1 MSRPAHRRPTALAAS
16 ALALSLALGACARQ
30 ADAPPTP
37 SASGAPITVVHG
49 GEGLEAAVA
58 AVLAR
63 HLRLHGHAVGDE
75 DGVAVE
81 QPAWSAAG
89 GDTVAVVDTLA
100 LAAAA
105 DPAAALPSP
114 PSPTST
120 PTSTPSSTPTSTPSS
135 TPTGMEAGPS
145 TDAVPTASTAAPSPT
160 ALPVGDP
167 AADAPAAGRVLETL
181 LAGQTSAA
189 GTPQDEAPAVLSSSA
204 GVLRLTA
211 VVTQTTAARLELESI
226 TDLNGRCESLTAVA
240 PPPLTAAADP
250 DAATALRARLDR
262 LAGCRPETWLAD
274 TEDPSA
280 AVVADEAQVAL
291 LTDTDP
297 EIDANTLV
305 PLEDDGRVLPEGRL
319 TAVGSAATLDDDA
332 ERRIAEVMSA
342 LDGDGLRELERL
354 TTGAD
359 PLPLAEAAQYWL
371 VDHGLEDAPE
381 DWFVPRGSW
390 F

>member
-16 ALALSLALGACARQ
+16 ALALSLALGACAPQ

-63 HLRLHGHAVGDE
+63 HLRLHGHAVADE

-120 PTSTPSSTPTSTPSS
+120 PSS
-135 TPTGMEAGPS
+135 TPTGTEAGPS
-145 TDAVPTASTAAPSPT
+145 ADAVPTPSATASTAAPSPT

-181 LAGQTSAA
+181 LAEETAAA
-189 GTPQDEAPAVLSSSA
+189 GTPQAEAPTALSSSA

-240 PPPLTAAADP
+240 PPPLTAAAD
-250 DAATALRARLDR
+250 AATALRARLDR

-274 TEDPSA
+274 TEDPTA

-291 LTDTDP
+291 LTGTDP

-359 PLPLAEAAQYWL
+359 PLPVAEAAQYWL

>member
-16 ALALSLALGACARQ
+16 ALVLSLALGACARQ

-37 SASGAPITVVHG
+37 SASGTPITVVHG
-49 GEGLEAAVA
+49 GEGLEGAVA

-63 HLRLHGHAVGDE
+63 HLRLHGHAVADE

-81 QPAWSAAG
+81 QSAWSAAG

-100 LAAAA
+100 LAVAA

-114 PSPTST
+114 PSPA
-120 PTSTPSSTPTSTPSS
+120 S

-145 TDAVPTASTAAPSPT
+145 TDAVPTASATASTAAPSPT
-160 ALPVGDP
+160 ALPAGDP
-167 AADAPAAGRVLETL
+167 AADAQAAGRVLETL
-181 LAGQTSAA
+181 LAEETAAA

-226 TDLNGRCESLTAVA
+226 TDLNGWCESLTAVA
-240 PPPLTAAADP
+240 PPPLTAAA

-280 AVVADEAQVAL
+280 AVVADEAQVGL
-291 LTDTDP
+291 LTGTDP
-297 EIDANTLV
+297 EIDANSLA

-332 ERRIAEVMSA
+332 EQRIAEVMSA
-342 LDGDGLRELERL
+342 LDGDGLRELEWL
-354 TTGAD
+354 TTGDD
-359 PLPLAEAAQYWL
+359 PLPVAEAAQYWL

>member
-16 ALALSLALGACARQ
+16 ALALSLALGACAPQ

-37 SASGAPITVVHG
+37 SASGTPITVVYDS
-49 GEGLEAAVA
+49 EGLEAAVA

-63 HLRLHGHAVGDE
+63 HLRLHGHAVADE

-114 PSPTST
+114 PT
-120 PTSTPSSTPTSTPSS
+120 PTPTP
-135 TPTGMEAGPS
+135 TPTGTEAGTSTGTVPTPS
-145 TDAVPTASTAAPSPT
+145 ATASTAAPSPT

-181 LAGQTSAA
+181 LAEETAAA
-189 GTPQDEAPAVLSSSA
+189 GTPQDEAPAALSSSA

-240 PPPLTAAADP
+240 PPALTSAADAAA
-250 DAATALRARLDR
+250 ALRVRLDR

-274 TEDPSA
+274 TEDPAA

-291 LTDTDP
+291 LTGTDP
-297 EIDANTLV
+297 EIDASTLV

-319 TAVGSAATLDDDA
+319 TAVGSAAMLDDDA

-354 TTGAD
+354 TTGDD
-359 PLPLAEAAQYWL
+359 PLPPAEAAQYWL

>member
-37 SASGAPITVVHG
+37 SASGPPITVVHG

-63 HLRLHGHAVGDE
+63 HLRLHGHAVADE

-100 LAAAA
+100 LAVAA

-114 PSPTST
+114 PT
-120 PTSTPSSTPTSTPSS
+120 PTPTP
-135 TPTGMEAGPS
+135 TPTGTEAGTSTGTVPTPS
-145 TDAVPTASTAAPSPT
+145 ATASTAAPSPT

-181 LAGQTSAA
+181 LAGQTAAA

-274 TEDPSA
+274 TEDPTA

-291 LTDTDP
+291 LTGTDP
-297 EIDANTLV
+297 EIDASTLV

-359 PLPLAEAAQYWL
+359 PLPVAEAAQYWL
-371 VDHGLEDAPE
+371 VDQGLEDAPE

>member
-37 SASGAPITVVHG
+37 SASGTPITVVHG
-49 GEGLEAAVA
+49 GEGLEGAVA

-63 HLRLHGHAVGDE
+63 HLRLHGHAVADE

-120 PTSTPSSTPTSTPSS
+120 PSS
-135 TPTGMEAGPS
+135 TPTGTEAGTS
-145 TDAVPTASTAAPSPT
+145 ADAVPTASTAAPSPT

-181 LAGQTSAA
+181 LAEETAAA
-189 GTPQDEAPAVLSSSA
+189 GTPQAEAPAVLSSSA

-240 PPPLTAAADP
+240 PPTLTAAADA
-250 DAATALRARLDR
+250 DAATALRTRLDR

-274 TEDPSA
+274 TEDPTA

-291 LTDTDP
+291 LTGTDP

-305 PLEDDGRVLPEGRL
+305 LLEDDGRVLPEGRL

-354 TTGAD
+354 TTGDD
-359 PLPLAEAAQYWL
+359 PLPVAEAAQYWL

>member
-1 MSRPAHRRPTALAAS
+1 MSRPAHRRPAALAAS
-16 ALALSLALGACARQ
+16 ALVLSLALGACARQ

-63 HLRLHGHAVGDE
+63 HLRLHGHAVADE

-120 PTSTPSSTPTSTPSS
+120 PTSTPSSTPTGT
-135 TPTGMEAGPS
+135 EAGTS
-145 TDAVPTASTAAPSPT
+145 ADAVPTPSATAPSPT

-181 LAGQTSAA
+181 LSEETAAA
-189 GTPQDEAPAVLSSSA
+189 GTPQAEAPAALSSSA

-226 TDLNGRCESLTAVA
+226 TDLNGWCESLTAVA
-240 PPPLTAAADP
+240 PPPLTAAA

-274 TEDPSA
+274 TEDPTA

-291 LTDTDP
+291 LTGTDP

-305 PLEDDGRVLPEGRL
+305 LLEDDGRVLPEGRL

-359 PLPLAEAAQYWL
+359 PLPVAEAAQYWL

>member
-1 MSRPAHRRPTALAAS
+1 MSRPGHRRPTALAAS
-16 ALALSLALGACARQ
+16 ALVLSLALGACARQ

-63 HLRLHGHAVGDE
+63 HLRLHGHAVADE

-120 PTSTPSSTPTSTPSS
+120 PSS
-135 TPTGMEAGPS
+135 TPTGTEAGTS
-145 TDAVPTASTAAPSPT
+145 ADAVPTPSATASTAAPSPT

-167 AADAPAAGRVLETL
+167 AADAPAAGRVLESL
-181 LAGQTSAA
+181 LAEETAAA

-211 VVTQTTAARLELESI
+211 VVTQTTAARLELETI

-240 PPPLTAAADP
+240 PPTLTAAADA
-250 DAATALRARLDR
+250 DAALRTRLDR

-274 TEDPSA
+274 TEDPTA

-291 LTDTDP
+291 LTGTDP
-297 EIDANTLV
+297 EIDANALV

-332 ERRIAEVMSA
+332 EQRIAEVMSA

-354 TTGAD
+354 TTGDD
-359 PLPLAEAAQYWL
+359 PLPVAEAAQYWL
-371 VDHGLEDAPE
+371 VDQGLEDAPE

>member
-16 ALALSLALGACARQ
+16 ALVLSLALGACARQ

-37 SASGAPITVVHG
+37 SASGTPITVVHG
-49 GEGLEAAVA
+49 GEGLEGAVA

-63 HLRLHGHAVGDE
+63 HLRLHGHAVADE

-100 LAAAA
+100 LATAA

-114 PSPTST
+114 PSPA
-120 PTSTPSSTPTSTPSS
+120 S

-145 TDAVPTASTAAPSPT
+145 TDAVPTASATASTAAPSPT
-160 ALPVGDP
+160 ALPAGDP
-167 AADAPAAGRVLETL
+167 AADAQAAGRVLETL
-181 LAGQTSAA
+181 LAEETAAA

-280 AVVADEAQVAL
+280 ALVADEAQVAL
-291 LTDTDP
+291 LTGTDP

-359 PLPLAEAAQYWL
+359 PLPAAEAAQYWL

>member
-16 ALALSLALGACARQ
+16 ALVLSLALGACARQ

-37 SASGAPITVVHG
+37 SASGTPITVVHG

-63 HLRLHGHAVGDE
+63 HLRLHGHAVADE

-100 LAAAA
+100 LAVAA

-114 PSPTST
+114 PSP
-120 PTSTPSSTPTSTPSS
+120 SS
-135 TPTGMEAGPS
+135 TPTGTEAGTS
-145 TDAVPTASTAAPSPT
+145 TDAVPTPSATASTAAPSPT

-181 LAGQTSAA
+181 LADETAAA
-189 GTPQDEAPAVLSSSA
+189 GTPQDEATAVLSSSA

-240 PPPLTAAADP
+240 PPPLTAAAD
-250 DAATALRARLDR
+250 AATALRARLDR

-274 TEDPSA
+274 TEDPTA

-291 LTDTDP
+291 LTGTDP
-297 EIDANTLV
+297 EIDASTLV

-359 PLPLAEAAQYWL
+359 PLPAAEAAQYWL
-371 VDHGLEDAPE
+371 VDQGLEDAPE

>member
-16 ALALSLALGACARQ
+16 ALVLSLALGACARQ

-37 SASGAPITVVHG
+37 SASGTPITVVHG
-49 GEGLEAAVA
+49 GEGLEGAVA

-63 HLRLHGHAVGDE
+63 HLRLHGHAVADE

-120 PTSTPSSTPTSTPSS
+120 PSS
-135 TPTGMEAGPS
+135 TPTGTEAGTS
-145 TDAVPTASTAAPSPT
+145 ADAVPTASTAAPSPT

-274 TEDPSA
+274 TEDPTA

-291 LTDTDP
+291 LTGTDP

-359 PLPLAEAAQYWL
+359 PLPVAEAAQYWL

>member
-16 ALALSLALGACARQ
+16 ALVLSLALGACARQ

-37 SASGAPITVVHG
+37 SASGTPITVVHG

-63 HLRLHGHAVGDE
+63 HLRLHGHAVADE

-100 LAAAA
+100 LAVAA

-114 PSPTST
+114 PSP
-120 PTSTPSSTPTSTPSS
+120 SS
-135 TPTGMEAGPS
+135 TPTGTEAGTS
-145 TDAVPTASTAAPSPT
+145 ADAVPTPSATASTAAPSPT

-181 LAGQTSAA
+181 LSEETAAA

-240 PPPLTAAADP
+240 PPPLTAAAD
-250 DAATALRARLDR
+250 AATALRARLDR

-291 LTDTDP
+291 LTGTDP

-342 LDGDGLRELERL
+342 LDGDGLRELEWL
-354 TTGAD
+354 TTGDD
-359 PLPLAEAAQYWL
+359 PLPVAEAAQYWL

>member
-1 MSRPAHRRPTALAAS
+1 M
-16 ALALSLALGACARQ
+16 
-30 ADAPPTP
+30 
-37 SASGAPITVVHG
+37 
-49 GEGLEAAVA
+49 
-58 AVLAR
+58 
-63 HLRLHGHAVGDE
+63 
-75 DGVAVE
+75 
-81 QPAWSAAG
+81 
-89 GDTVAVVDTLA
+89 DTLA

-114 PSPTST
+114 PT
-120 PTSTPSSTPTSTPSS
+120 PTPTP
-135 TPTGMEAGPS
+135 TPTGTEAGTSTGTVPTPS
-145 TDAVPTASTAAPSPT
+145 ATASTAAPSPT

-181 LAGQTSAA
+181 LAEETAAA

-240 PPPLTAAADP
+240 PPALTAAADA
-250 DAATALRARLDR
+250 DAALRTRLDR

-274 TEDPSA
+274 TEDPTA

-291 LTDTDP
+291 LTGTDP

-359 PLPLAEAAQYWL
+359 PLPVAEAAQYWL

>member
-16 ALALSLALGACARQ
+16 ALVLSLALGACARQ

-37 SASGAPITVVHG
+37 SPSGTPITVVHG
-49 GEGLEAAVA
+49 GEGLEPAVA

-63 HLRLHGHAVGDE
+63 HLRLHGHAVADE

-114 PSPTST
+114 PTPTST
-120 PTSTPSSTPTSTPSS
+120 PTGT
-135 TPTGMEAGPS
+135 EAGPS
-145 TDAVPTASTAAPSPT
+145 ADAVPTPSATASTAAPSPT

-181 LAGQTSAA
+181 LSEETAAA
-189 GTPQDEAPAVLSSSA
+189 GTPQDEVPAVLSSSA

-262 LAGCRPETWLAD
+262 LAGCRPKTWLAD
-274 TEDPSA
+274 TEHPSA

-291 LTDTDP
+291 LTGTDP

-359 PLPLAEAAQYWL
+359 PLPVAEAAQYWL

>member
-63 HLRLHGHAVGDE
+63 HLRLHGHAVADE

-100 LAAAA
+100 LATAA

-114 PSPTST
+114 PSPA
-120 PTSTPSSTPTSTPSS
+120 S

-145 TDAVPTASTAAPSPT
+145 TDAVPTASATASTAAPSPT

-240 PPPLTAAADP
+240 PPALTAAADA
-250 DAATALRARLDR
+250 DAALRTRLDR

-274 TEDPSA
+274 TEDPTA

-291 LTDTDP
+291 LTGTDP

-359 PLPLAEAAQYWL
+359 PLPVAEAAQYWL

>member
-1 MSRPAHRRPTALAAS
+1 M
-16 ALALSLALGACARQ
+16 
-30 ADAPPTP
+30 
-37 SASGAPITVVHG
+37 
-49 GEGLEAAVA
+49 
-58 AVLAR
+58 
-63 HLRLHGHAVGDE
+63 
-75 DGVAVE
+75 
-81 QPAWSAAG
+81 
-89 GDTVAVVDTLA
+89 DTLA
-100 LAAAA
+100 LAVAA
-105 DPAAALPSP
+105 DPAVALPSP
-114 PSPTST
+114 PP
-120 PTSTPSSTPTSTPSS
+120 PTSTPSS
-135 TPTGMEAGPS
+135 TPTGTEAGPS
-145 TDAVPTASTAAPSPT
+145 ADAVPTPSATASTAAPSPT

-181 LAGQTSAA
+181 LAEQTSAA

-240 PPPLTAAADP
+240 PPPLTAAAGP
-250 DAATALRARLDR
+250 DAATALRTRLDR

-274 TEDPSA
+274 TEDPTA

-291 LTDTDP
+291 LTGTDP

-359 PLPLAEAAQYWL
+359 PLPVAEAAQYWL

>member
-16 ALALSLALGACARQ
+16 ALVLSLALGACARQ

-37 SASGAPITVVHG
+37 SASGTPITVVHG

-63 HLRLHGHAVGDE
+63 HLRLHGHAVADE

-100 LAAAA
+100 LAAVA

-114 PSPTST
+114 P
-120 PTSTPSSTPTSTPSS
+120 TPTSTPSS
-135 TPTGMEAGPS
+135 TPTGTEAGTS
-145 TDAVPTASTAAPSPT
+145 ADAVPTPSATASTAAPSPT

-181 LAGQTSAA
+181 LAEETAAA

-240 PPPLTAAADP
+240 PPPLTAAAD
-250 DAATALRARLDR
+250 AATALRARLDR

-274 TEDPSA
+274 TEDPTA

-291 LTDTDP
+291 LTGTDP

-354 TTGAD
+354 TTSAD
-359 PLPLAEAAQYWL
+359 PLPVAKAAQYWL

>member
-1 MSRPAHRRPTALAAS
+1 MSRPAHRRPAALAAS
-16 ALALSLALGACARQ
+16 ALVLSLALGACGRQ

-49 GEGLEAAVA
+49 GEGLEGAVA

-63 HLRLHGHAVGDE
+63 HLRLHGHAVADE

-114 PSPTST
+114 PSP
-120 PTSTPSSTPTSTPSS
+120 PPPSSTPSS
-135 TPTGMEAGPS
+135 TPTGTEAGPS
-145 TDAVPTASTAAPSPT
+145 ADAVPTPSATASTAVPSPT

-167 AADAPAAGRVLETL
+167 AADAQAAGRVLGTL
-181 LAGQTSAA
+181 LAEETAAA

-226 TDLNGRCESLTAVA
+226 TDLNGWCESLTAVA
-240 PPPLTAAADP
+240 PPPLTAAA

-280 AVVADEAQVAL
+280 AVVADEAQVGL
-291 LTDTDP
+291 LTGTDP
-297 EIDANTLV
+297 EIDANSLA

-332 ERRIAEVMSA
+332 EQRIAEVMSA
-342 LDGDGLRELERL
+342 LDGDGLRELEWL
-354 TTGAD
+354 TTGDD
-359 PLPLAEAAQYWL
+359 PLPVAEAAQYWL
-371 VDHGLEDAPE
+371 VDQGLEDAPE

>member
-37 SASGAPITVVHG
+37 SASGTPITVVHG
-49 GEGLEAAVA
+49 GEGLEGAVA

-63 HLRLHGHAVGDE
+63 HLRLHGHAVADE

-100 LAAAA
+100 LAVAA
-105 DPAAALPSP
+105 DPAVALPSP
-114 PSPTST
+114 PP
-120 PTSTPSSTPTSTPSS
+120 PTSTPSS
-135 TPTGMEAGPS
+135 TPTGTEAGPS
-145 TDAVPTASTAAPSPT
+145 ADAVPTPSATASTAAPSPT

-167 AADAPAAGRVLETL
+167 AADAQAAGRVLETL

-240 PPPLTAAADP
+240 PPPLTAAAD
-250 DAATALRARLDR
+250 AATALRARLDR

-280 AVVADEAQVAL
+280 ALVADEAQVAL

-297 EIDANTLV
+297 EIDANTLA

-359 PLPLAEAAQYWL
+359 PLPAAEAAQYWL
-371 VDHGLEDAPE
+371 VDQGLEDAPE

>member
-37 SASGAPITVVHG
+37 SASGTPITVVHG

-63 HLRLHGHAVGDE
+63 HLRLHGHAVADE

-114 PSPTST
+114 PT
-120 PTSTPSSTPTSTPSS
+120 PTPTP
-135 TPTGMEAGPS
+135 TPTGTEAGTSTGTVPTPS
-145 TDAVPTASTAAPSPT
+145 ATASTAAPSPT

-181 LAGQTSAA
+181 LAGQTAAA
-189 GTPQDEAPAVLSSSA
+189 GTPQDEAPAALSSSA

-240 PPPLTAAADP
+240 PPALTAAADA
-250 DAATALRARLDR
+250 DAALRTRLDR

-274 TEDPSA
+274 TEDPTA

-291 LTDTDP
+291 LTGTDP
-297 EIDANTLV
+297 EIDANTLI

-359 PLPLAEAAQYWL
+359 PLPVAEAAQYWL
-371 VDHGLEDAPE
+371 VDQGLEDAPE

>member
-63 HLRLHGHAVGDE
+63 HLRLHGHAVADE

-114 PSPTST
+114 PT
-120 PTSTPSSTPTSTPSS
+120 PTPTP
-135 TPTGMEAGPS
+135 TPTGTEAGTSTGTVPTPS
-145 TDAVPTASTAAPSPT
+145 ATASTAAPSPT

-181 LAGQTSAA
+181 LAGQTAAA
-189 GTPQDEAPAVLSSSA
+189 GTPQDEAPAALSSSA

-240 PPPLTAAADP
+240 PPALTSAA

-274 TEDPSA
+274 TEDPTA

-291 LTDTDP
+291 LTGTDP
-297 EIDANTLV
+297 EIDANTLI

-359 PLPLAEAAQYWL
+359 PLPVAEAAQYWL
-371 VDHGLEDAPE
+371 VDQGLEDAPE

>member
-1 MSRPAHRRPTALAAS
+1 MSGPAHRRPTALAAS
-16 ALALSLALGACARQ
+16 ALVLSLALGACARQ
-30 ADAPPTP
+30 TDAPPTP
-37 SASGAPITVVHG
+37 SASGTPITVVHG

-63 HLRLHGHAVGDE
+63 HLRLHGHAVADE

-100 LAAAA
+100 LAVAA
-105 DPAAALPSP
+105 DPAVALPSP
-114 PSPTST
+114 PP
-120 PTSTPSSTPTSTPSS
+120 PTSTPSS
-135 TPTGMEAGPS
+135 TPTGTEAGPS
-145 TDAVPTASTAAPSPT
+145 ADAVPTPSATASTAAPSPT

-167 AADAPAAGRVLETL
+167 AADAPAAGRVLEAL
-181 LAGQTSAA
+181 LAGQTAAA

-226 TDLNGRCESLTAVA
+226 TDLNGRCESLAAVA
-240 PPPLTAAADP
+240 PPALTAAADP
-250 DAATALRARLDR
+250 AAALRARLDR

-274 TEDPSA
+274 TEDPAA

-291 LTDTDP
+291 LTGTDP

-354 TTGAD
+354 TTGDD
-359 PLPLAEAAQYWL
+359 PLPPAEAAQYWL

>member
-16 ALALSLALGACARQ
+16 ALVLSLALGACARQ

-37 SASGAPITVVHG
+37 SASGTPITVVHG
-49 GEGLEAAVA
+49 GEGLEGAVA

-63 HLRLHGHAVGDE
+63 HLRLHGHAVADE

-81 QPAWSAAG
+81 QSAWSAAG

-114 PSPTST
+114 PSPA
-120 PTSTPSSTPTSTPSS
+120 S

-160 ALPVGDP
+160 ALPAGDP
-167 AADAPAAGRVLETL
+167 AADAQAAGRVLETL
-181 LAGQTSAA
+181 LAEETAAA

-280 AVVADEAQVAL
+280 ALVADEAQVAL

>member
-1 MSRPAHRRPTALAAS
+1 MSRPAHRRPAALAAS
-16 ALALSLALGACARQ
+16 ALVLSLALGACGRQ

-37 SASGAPITVVHG
+37 SASGAPITVVYDS
-49 GEGLEAAVA
+49 EGLEAAVA

-63 HLRLHGHAVGDE
+63 HLRLHGHAVADE

-114 PSPTST
+114 PT
-120 PTSTPSSTPTSTPSS
+120 PTSTPSSTPAETEADTS
-135 TPTGMEAGPS
+135 A
-145 TDAVPTASTAAPSPT
+145 DAVPTPSATASTAAPSPT
-160 ALPVGDP
+160 PLPVGDP

-181 LAGQTSAA
+181 LAEETAAA
-189 GTPQDEAPAVLSSSA
+189 GTPQAEAPTALSSSA

-211 VVTQTTAARLELESI
+211 AVTQTTAARLELESI

-240 PPPLTAAADP
+240 PPALTAAADA
-250 DAATALRARLDR
+250 DAALRTRLDR

-274 TEDPSA
+274 TEDPTA

-291 LTDTDP
+291 LTGTDP
-297 EIDANTLV
+297 EIDASTLV

-354 TTGAD
+354 TTGDD

>member
-1 MSRPAHRRPTALAAS
+1 MSRPAALAAS
-16 ALALSLALGACARQ
+16 ALVLSLALGACARQ

-49 GEGLEAAVA
+49 GEGLEGAVA

-63 HLRLHGHAVGDE
+63 HLRLHGHAVADE

-114 PSPTST
+114 P
-120 PTSTPSSTPTSTPSS
+120 TPTSTPSS
-135 TPTGMEAGPS
+135 TPTGTEAGPS
-145 TDAVPTASTAAPSPT
+145 ADAVPTPSATASTAAPSPT

-167 AADAPAAGRVLETL
+167 AADAPAAGRVLEAL
-181 LAGQTSAA
+181 LAGQTAAA

-226 TDLNGRCESLTAVA
+226 TDLNGRCESLAAVA
-240 PPPLTAAADP
+240 PPPLTAAA

-274 TEDPSA
+274 TEDPTA

-291 LTDTDP
+291 LTGTDP

-332 ERRIAEVMSA
+332 EQRIAEVMSA

-359 PLPLAEAAQYWL
+359 PLPVAEAAQYWL

>member
-1 MSRPAHRRPTALAAS
+1 MSRPAHRRPAALAAS
-16 ALALSLALGACARQ
+16 ALVLSLALGACGRQ

-58 AVLAR
+58 AVLSR
-63 HLRLHGHAVGDE
+63 HLRLHGHAVADE

-100 LAAAA
+100 LAVAA

-114 PSPTST
+114 PSP
-120 PTSTPSSTPTSTPSS
+120 SS
-135 TPTGMEAGPS
+135 TPTGTEAGTS
-145 TDAVPTASTAAPSPT
+145 ADAVPTPSATASTAVPSPT
-160 ALPVGDP
+160 ALPAGDP
-167 AADAPAAGRVLETL
+167 AADAQAAGRVLETL
-181 LAGQTSAA
+181 LAEETAAA
-189 GTPQDEAPAVLSSSA
+189 GTLQDEVPAVLSSSA

-240 PPPLTAAADP
+240 PPPLTAAAD
-250 DAATALRARLDR
+250 AATALRARLDR

-280 AVVADEAQVAL
+280 AVVADEAQVGL
-291 LTDTDP
+291 LTGTDP
-297 EIDANTLV
+297 EIDANSLV

-332 ERRIAEVMSA
+332 EQRIAEVMSA

-359 PLPLAEAAQYWL
+359 PLPAAEAAQYWL

>member
-16 ALALSLALGACARQ
+16 ALALSLALGACAPQ

-37 SASGAPITVVHG
+37 SASGTPITVVYDS
-49 GEGLEAAVA
+49 EGLEAAVA

-63 HLRLHGHAVGDE
+63 HLRLHGHAVADE

-114 PSPTST
+114 PT
-120 PTSTPSSTPTSTPSS
+120 PTSTPSSTPAETEADTS
-135 TPTGMEAGPS
+135 A
-145 TDAVPTASTAAPSPT
+145 DAVPTPSATASTAAPSPT
-160 ALPVGDP
+160 PLPVGDP

-181 LAGQTSAA
+181 LAEETAAA
-189 GTPQDEAPAVLSSSA
+189 GTLQAEAPTALSSSA

-211 VVTQTTAARLELESI
+211 AVTQTTAARLELESI

-240 PPPLTAAADP
+240 PPALTAAADA
-250 DAATALRARLDR
+250 DAALRTRLDR

-274 TEDPSA
+274 TEDPTA

-291 LTDTDP
+291 LTGTDP
-297 EIDANTLV
+297 EIDASTLV

-354 TTGAD
+354 TTGDD

>member
-1 MSRPAHRRPTALAAS
+1 MSRPAHRRPAALAAS
-16 ALALSLALGACARQ
+16 ALVLSLALGACAPQ

-37 SASGAPITVVHG
+37 SASGTPITVVYD

-63 HLRLHGHAVGDE
+63 HLRLHGHAVADE

-114 PSPTST
+114 PT
-120 PTSTPSSTPTSTPSS
+120 PTSTPSSTPAETEADTS
-135 TPTGMEAGPS
+135 A
-145 TDAVPTASTAAPSPT
+145 DAVPTPSATASTAAPSPT
-160 ALPVGDP
+160 PLPVGDP

-181 LAGQTSAA
+181 LAEETAAA
-189 GTPQDEAPAVLSSSA
+189 GTPQAEAPAALSSSA

-211 VVTQTTAARLELESI
+211 AVTQTTAARLELESI

-240 PPPLTAAADP
+240 PPALTAAADP
-250 DAATALRARLDR
+250 DADAALRARLDR

-274 TEDPSA
+274 TEDPAA

-291 LTDTDP
+291 LTGTDP

-332 ERRIAEVMSA
+332 EQRIAEVMSA

-359 PLPLAEAAQYWL
+359 PLPVAEAAQYWL
-371 VDHGLEDAPE
+371 VDQGLEDAPE
-381 DWFVPRGSW
+381 DWFVPRDPW

>member
-1 MSRPAHRRPTALAAS
+1 MSGPAHRRPTALAAS
-16 ALALSLALGACARQ
+16 ALVLSLALGACARQ
-30 ADAPPTP
+30 TDAPPTP
-37 SASGAPITVVHG
+37 SASGTPITVVHG

-63 HLRLHGHAVGDE
+63 HLRLHGHAVADE

-100 LAAAA
+100 LAVAA
-105 DPAAALPSP
+105 DPAVALPSP
-114 PSPTST
+114 PP
-120 PTSTPSSTPTSTPSS
+120 PTSTPSS
-135 TPTGMEAGPS
+135 TPTGTEAGPS
-145 TDAVPTASTAAPSPT
+145 ADAVPTPSATASTAAPSPT

-167 AADAPAAGRVLETL
+167 AADAPAAGRVLEAL
-181 LAGQTSAA
+181 LAGQTAAA
-189 GTPQDEAPAVLSSSA
+189 GTPQDEPPAVLSSSA

-226 TDLNGRCESLTAVA
+226 TDLNGRCESLAAVA
-240 PPPLTAAADP
+240 PPALTAAADP
-250 DAATALRARLDR
+250 AAALRARLDR

-274 TEDPSA
+274 TEDPAA

-291 LTDTDP
+291 LTGTDP

-354 TTGAD
+354 TTGDD
-359 PLPLAEAAQYWL
+359 PLPPAEAAQYWL

>member
-16 ALALSLALGACARQ
+16 ALVLSLALGACARQ

-58 AVLAR
+58 AVLSR
-63 HLRLHGHAVGDE
+63 HLRLHGHAVADE

-120 PTSTPSSTPTSTPSS
+120 PSS
-135 TPTGMEAGPS
+135 TPTGTEAGTS
-145 TDAVPTASTAAPSPT
+145 ADAVPTASTAAPSPT

-181 LAGQTSAA
+181 LAEETAAA
-189 GTPQDEAPAVLSSSA
+189 GTPQAEAPAVLSSSA

-211 VVTQTTAARLELESI
+211 AVTQTTAARLELESI
-226 TDLNGRCESLTAVA
+226 TDLNGWCESLTAVA

-274 TEDPSA
+274 TEDPTA

-291 LTDTDP
+291 LTGTDP

-359 PLPLAEAAQYWL
+359 PLPVAEAAQYWL

>member
-1 MSRPAHRRPTALAAS
+1 MSRPAHRRPAALAAS
-16 ALALSLALGACARQ
+16 ALVLSLALGACGRQ

-49 GEGLEAAVA
+49 GEGLEGAVA

-63 HLRLHGHAVGDE
+63 HLRLHGHAVADE

-81 QPAWSAAG
+81 QSAWSAAG

-100 LAAAA
+100 LATAA

-114 PSPTST
+114 PSPA
-120 PTSTPSSTPTSTPSS
+120 S

-145 TDAVPTASTAAPSPT
+145 TDAVPTASATASTAAPSPT

-274 TEDPSA
+274 TEDPTA

-291 LTDTDP
+291 LTGTDP

-359 PLPLAEAAQYWL
+359 PLPAAEAAQYWL

>member
-1 MSRPAHRRPTALAAS
+1 MSRPAHRRPAALAAS

-63 HLRLHGHAVGDE
+63 HLRLHGHAVADE

-100 LAAAA
+100 LAAVA

-114 PSPTST
+114 PE
-120 PTSTPSSTPTSTPSS
+120 PTSTPSS
-135 TPTGMEAGPS
+135 TPTGTEAGTS
-145 TDAVPTASTAAPSPT
+145 ADAVPTPSATASTAAPSPT

-181 LAGQTSAA
+181 LADETAAA
-189 GTPQDEAPAVLSSSA
+189 GTPQDEATAVLSSSA

-240 PPPLTAAADP
+240 PPPLTAAAD
-250 DAATALRARLDR
+250 AATALRARLDR

-274 TEDPSA
+274 TEDPTA

-291 LTDTDP
+291 LTGTDP
-297 EIDANTLV
+297 EIDANALV

-332 ERRIAEVMSA
+332 EQRIAEVMST

-354 TTGAD
+354 TTGDDA
-359 PLPLAEAAQYWL
+359 LPLAEAAQYWL
-371 VDHGLEDAPE
+371 VDQGLEDAPE

>member
-16 ALALSLALGACARQ
+16 ALVLSLALGACARQ

-37 SASGAPITVVHG
+37 SPSGTPITVVHG
-49 GEGLEAAVA
+49 GEGLEPAVA

-63 HLRLHGHAVGDE
+63 HLRLHGHAVADE

-114 PSPTST
+114 P
-120 PTSTPSSTPTSTPSS
+120 TPTSTPSS
-135 TPTGMEAGPS
+135 TPTGTETGPS
-145 TDAVPTASTAAPSPT
+145 ADAVPTASTAAPSPT

-181 LAGQTSAA
+181 LSEETAAA
-189 GTPQDEAPAVLSSSA
+189 GTPQDEVPAVLSSTA

-240 PPPLTAAADP
+240 PPPLTAAAD
-250 DAATALRARLDR
+250 AATALRARLDR

-291 LTDTDP
+291 LTGTDP

-359 PLPLAEAAQYWL
+359 PLPAAEAAQYWL

>member
-16 ALALSLALGACARQ
+16 ALVLSLALGTCARQ

-37 SASGAPITVVHG
+37 SASGTPITVVHG

-63 HLRLHGHAVGDE
+63 HLRLHGHAVADE

-120 PTSTPSSTPTSTPSS
+120 PSS
-135 TPTGMEAGPS
+135 TPTGTEAGTS
-145 TDAVPTASTAAPSPT
+145 ADAVPTPSATASTAAPSPT

-181 LAGQTSAA
+181 LADETAAA
-189 GTPQDEAPAVLSSSA
+189 GTPQDEATAVLSSSA

-240 PPPLTAAADP
+240 PPPLTAAAD
-250 DAATALRARLDR
+250 AATALRARLDR

-274 TEDPSA
+274 TEDPTA

-291 LTDTDP
+291 LTGTDP

-359 PLPLAEAAQYWL
+359 PLPAAEAAQYWL
-371 VDHGLEDAPE
+371 VDQGLEDAPE

>member
-1 MSRPAHRRPTALAAS
+1 MSRPAHRRPAALAAS
-16 ALALSLALGACARQ
+16 ALVLSLALGACGRQ

-58 AVLAR
+58 AVLSR
-63 HLRLHGHAVGDE
+63 HLRLHGHAVADE

-100 LAAAA
+100 LAVAA

-114 PSPTST
+114 PSP
-120 PTSTPSSTPTSTPSS
+120 SS
-135 TPTGMEAGPS
+135 TPTGTEAGTS
-145 TDAVPTASTAAPSPT
+145 TDAVPTPSATASTAAPSPT

-167 AADAPAAGRVLETL
+167 AADAPAAGRVLGTL
-181 LAGQTSAA
+181 LAGQTAAA

-226 TDLNGRCESLTAVA
+226 TDLNGWCESLTAVA

-274 TEDPSA
+274 TEDPTA

-291 LTDTDP
+291 LTGTDP

-319 TAVGSAATLDDDA
+319 TAVGSAAMLDDDA

-354 TTGAD
+354 TTGDD
-359 PLPLAEAAQYWL
+359 PLPVAEAAQYWL

>member
-16 ALALSLALGACARQ
+16 ALVLSLALGACARQ

-37 SASGAPITVVHG
+37 SASGTPITVVHG
-49 GEGLEAAVA
+49 GEGLEPAVA

-63 HLRLHGHAVGDE
+63 QLRLHGHAVADE

-81 QPAWSAAG
+81 LPAWSAAG

-100 LAAAA
+100 LATAA

-114 PSPTST
+114 PP
-120 PTSTPSSTPTSTPSS
+120 PTSTPSS
-135 TPTGMEAGPS
+135 TPTGTEAGPS
-145 TDAVPTASTAAPSPT
+145 ADAVPTPSATASTAAPSPT
-160 ALPVGDP
+160 ALPAGDP

-181 LAGQTSAA
+181 LAEETAAA

-226 TDLNGRCESLTAVA
+226 TNLNGRCESLTAVA
-240 PPPLTAAADP
+240 PPPLTAAADA
-250 DAATALRARLDR
+250 DAALRTRLDR

-274 TEDPSA
+274 AEDPTA

-291 LTDTDP
+291 LTGTDP
-297 EIDANTLV
+297 EIDANALV

-359 PLPLAEAAQYWL
+359 PLPVAEAAQYWL

>member
-16 ALALSLALGACARQ
+16 ALVLSLALGACARQ

-37 SASGAPITVVHG
+37 SPSGTPITVVHG
-49 GEGLEAAVA
+49 GEGLEPAVA

-63 HLRLHGHAVGDE
+63 HLRLHGHAVADE

-114 PSPTST
+114 P
-120 PTSTPSSTPTSTPSS
+120 TPTSTPSS
-135 TPTGMEAGPS
+135 TPTGTETGPS
-145 TDAVPTASTAAPSPT
+145 ADAVPTASTAAPSPT

-181 LAGQTSAA
+181 LSEETAAA
-189 GTPQDEAPAVLSSSA
+189 GTPQDEVPAVLSSTA

-274 TEDPSA
+274 TEHPSA

-291 LTDTDP
+291 LTGTDP

-359 PLPLAEAAQYWL
+359 PLPVAEAAQYWL

>member
-16 ALALSLALGACARQ
+16 ALVLSLALGACARQ

-63 HLRLHGHAVGDE
+63 HLRLHGHAVADE

-114 PSPTST
+114 PT
-120 PTSTPSSTPTSTPSS
+120 PTPTP
-135 TPTGMEAGPS
+135 TPTGTEAGTS
-145 TDAVPTASTAAPSPT
+145 ADAVPTPSATASTAAPSPT

-181 LAGQTSAA
+181 LSEETAAA

-274 TEDPSA
+274 TEDPTA

-291 LTDTDP
+291 LTGTDP
-297 EIDANTLV
+297 EIDASTLV

-359 PLPLAEAAQYWL
+359 PLPVAEAAQYWL

-381 DWFVPRGSW
+381 DWFVPRDPW

>member
-1 MSRPAHRRPTALAAS
+1 MSRPAALAAS
-16 ALALSLALGACARQ
+16 ALVLSLALGACATQ

-63 HLRLHGHAVGDE
+63 HLRLHGHAVADE

-105 DPAAALPSP
+105 DPTAALPSP
-114 PSPTST
+114 PT
-120 PTSTPSSTPTSTPSS
+120 P
-135 TPTGMEAGPS
+135 TPTGTEAGTSTGTVPTPS
-145 TDAVPTASTAAPSPT
+145 ATASTAAPSPT

-181 LAGQTSAA
+181 LAEETAAA
-189 GTPQDEAPAVLSSSA
+189 GTPQDEAPAALSSSA

-226 TDLNGRCESLTAVA
+226 TDLNGRCESLAAVA
-240 PPPLTAAADP
+240 PPALTSAADAAA
-250 DAATALRARLDR
+250 AAALRVRLDR

-274 TEDPSA
+274 TEDPAA

-291 LTDTDP
+291 LTSTDP
-297 EIDANTLV
+297 EIDASTLV

-319 TAVGSAATLDDDA
+319 TAVGSAAMLDDDA

-354 TTGAD
+354 TTGDD
-359 PLPLAEAAQYWL
+359 PLPPAEAAQYWL